1 MESPPEDLPVILANS
16 RGETAF
22 AGWEMLKVEPADTA
36 GLGWP
41 MTRPRRSG
49 TGYAEGPRT
58 TLRHSS
64 AWAP

>member
-1 MESPPEDLPVILANS
+1 MESPPEYLPVILANS

-41 MTRPRRSG
+41 MNTTAPQWYRLRRG
-49 TGYAEGPRT
+49 T
-58 TLRHSS
+58 
-64 AWAP
+64 